1 MRHSMKITGRAALSR
16 IVAASLVISMAASG
30 SAAAEDT
37 SDLPDLAVYETE
49 SETGMQFETEID
61 AAQKAEEDL
70 AEHRAQ
76 QIVISDADDLEALA
90 QRCRVDTDSR
100 DFEVILNNDIS
111 LIGRSF
117 SAIPYFSGVLDGQG
131 YTIRGLMI
139 HSDGSQQGLVRHVG
153 EGAVIRNLS
162 VEGAIE
168 PGADAV
174 SVGGIA
180 GENAGSILNC
190 SFRGKVRAKEDAGGI
205 AGINTGSGLISSCV
219 SEGDVVAQHR
229 AGGIAGQ
236 NSGSIIT
243 STNLGKVNNEPMET
257 AAQTKSTLTSNLS
270 NLTSFDVS
278 SISQEDYIDVLD
290 IGGIAGY
297 SDGMLSECKNSGT
310 VGYARTGYNVGGIA
324 GRSQG
329 FTIACTNEGQVTGR
343 KDVGGILGQLE
354 PESIWEYS
362 KSRVQQLET
371 QLNQLN
377 SLIDTLAYDVSDS
390 TGTIK
395 DDIAT
400 AAEYADNTIL
410 DLQTITDD
418 VSGDIEGASSTL
430 AGQPSPILPRRSPH
444 RTFFIFRSM

>member
-1 MRHSMKITGRAALSR
+1 MRHSMKITGRAAVCR
-16 IVAASLVISMAASG
+16 IMAASLVISMAASG

-70 AEHRAQ
+70 AAHRAQ

-100 DFEVILNNDIS
+100 DFEVILDNDIS

-117 SAIPYFSGVLDGQG
+117 SAIPYFSGVFDGQG
-131 YTIRGLMI
+131 YTIRELMI

-270 NLTSFDVS
+270 NLT
-278 SISQEDYIDVLD
+278 
-290 IGGIAGY
+290 
-297 SDGMLSECKNSGT
+297 
-310 VGYARTGYNVGGIA
+310 
-324 GRSQG
+324 
-329 FTIACTNEGQVTGR
+329 
-343 KDVGGILGQLE
+343 
-354 PESIWEYS
+354 
-362 KSRVQQLET
+362 
-371 QLNQLN
+371 
-377 SLIDTLAYDVSDS
+377 
-390 TGTIK
+390 
-395 DDIAT
+395 
-400 AAEYADNTIL
+400 
-410 DLQTITDD
+410 
-418 VSGDIEGASSTL
+418 
-430 AGQPSPILPRRSPH
+430 
-444 RTFFIFRSM
+444 